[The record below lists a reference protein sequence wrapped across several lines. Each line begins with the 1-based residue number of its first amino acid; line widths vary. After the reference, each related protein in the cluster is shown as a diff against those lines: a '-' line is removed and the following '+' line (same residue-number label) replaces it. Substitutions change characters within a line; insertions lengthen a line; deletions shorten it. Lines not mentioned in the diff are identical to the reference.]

1 MPNAAYALA
10 LVLLVLALSVWY
22 HYRLLVQTE
31 VPLLYLTSS
40 HDMDKRYG
48 VLLMGNESQVGHV
61 LGWLGL
67 S

>member
-22 HYRLLVQTE
+22 HYRLLAQTE

-40 HDMDKRYG
+40 HDMDKG
-48 VLLMGNESQVGHV
+48 TEFSSWETSLKSAMSSAG
-61 LGWLGL
+61 
-67 S
+67 